1 MEQEFLMDG
10 VTEGT
15 AMTVQLPRLRRLW
28 QGKTEKQEKQAAPSA
43 KRQTGAAYLVCAVP
57 QNDFHGGNLVLGGEI
72 PL

>member
-28 QGKTEKQEKQAAPSA
+28 QG
-43 KRQTGAAYLVCAVP
+43 
-57 QNDFHGGNLVLGGEI
+57 
-72 PL
+72 